1 MKLIAIEGGEDK
13 MRLKEVITKL
23 QEIENKGFVQSLR
36 RGTTGIG
43 YTFETLFGVKENN
56 IPIPDI
62 GGRVEIKTIRRDSQ
76 SLITLF
82 TFNRGVWHIRQKELI
97 QNYGYIDEKGRY
109 ALKNTVFYGKPV
121 PQGISLD
128 VDENRNTIH
137 LVEVNTKKILATW
150 DVYVIVGTFM
160 TKLSRLL
167 IIIADR
173 KIEQGIEYFYYNEA
187 YLLTD
192 PSPRNFLKAFKNS
205 LIGID
210 IRMHLKESEAVRNR
224 GTAFRIKEKDLMEL
238 YENKRRL
245 I

>member
-1 MKLIAIEGGEDK
+1 M
-13 MRLKEVITKL
+13 KEVTTKL
-23 QEIENKGFVQSLR
+23 QEIKNKGFIQSLR
-36 RGTTGIG
+36 KGSTGIG
-43 YTFETLFGVKENN
+43 YTFETLFGVQENN

-82 TFNRGVWHIRQKELI
+82 TFNRGVWHIKQKVLI
-97 QNYGYIDEKGRY
+97 QKYGYIDEKGRY
-109 ALKNTVFYGKPV
+109 ALKNTVYYGRPI
-121 PQGISLD
+121 PQGIFLD
-128 VDENRNTIH
+128 VDENKNTIH
-137 LVEVNTKKILATW
+137 LVDSKNKEILATW

-173 KIEQGIEYFYYNEA
+173 KVEQGEEYFHYNEA

-210 IRMHLKESEAVRNR
+210 IRMHLKESGAVRNR

-238 YENKRRL
+238 YKHKRRL